1 MKGRFTLKLAIIA
14 LAVLGPAFAF
24 AQNQTFS
31 VRQSPENPNP
41 GETVFLNISAY
52 EFNVDLAKITWSLDG
67 KAKDSGVGKKAFSF
81 VAPAN
86 GKTSSVEI
94 EVVPQ
99 NGKAIKQTL
108 SFTPADIDILWE
120 ALDSYTPPFYPGKSL
135 PISQSQ
141 VKVVAVPV
149 VKNANGT
156 HRKTEDFVFT
166 WRKDGKNFP
175 GQSGLGK
182 NGFSFANQILDKQNR
197 VDVSATDGAKTVSG
211 SVIITPFESE
221 ILFYEVDR
229 VSGLPKYQDAYGPA
243 VDVKQSRLSLVAE
256 PYFLSSNFKIDENIK
271 TVWKLNDQ
279 EVKPSSKNNL
289 IINATTTTGPVNVTF
304 LYDDTKKL
312 FRDFNET
319 TSLNITR

>member
-67 KAKDSGVGKKAFSF
+67 KAKDSGVGKRAFSF

-86 GKTSSVEI
+86 GKTSSVDI

-221 ILFYEVDR
+221 ILFYEEH
-229 VSGLPKYQDAYGPA
+229 SLEGIQYQNTLDIENNLKKP
-243 VDVKQSRLSLVAE
+243 RLKIVAE
-256 PYFLSSNFKIDENIK
+256 PYFLSKNFKTNPDISFEWSINNASADK
-271 TVWKLNDQ
+271 KWKQ
-279 EVKPSSKNNL
+279 Y
-289 IINATTTTGPVNVTF
+289 IIVDTSTTTGTIS
-304 LYDDTKKL
+304 LTAKYKDSKKL
-312 FRDFNET
+312 FRTFTESMSIN
-319 TSLNITR
+319 NN